1 MPMAGKKIRSPFD
14 RTQGL
19 GSARDGL
26 GHWWMQRMTAVA
38 LLPLTLW
45 FAASLIACSR
55 SDYGIFIMWL
65 RKPRTA
71 VLMVLLLIALFYH
84 MALGLQVVVEDYVHT
99 DRLKMPTVVAIYLGS
114 FALAAAGIIAIL
126 RIAFG
131 G

>member
-1 MPMAGKKIRSPFD
+1 MARRQTRSWFE

-19 GSARDGL
+19 GSAREGI
-26 GHWWMQRMTAVA
+26 GHWWMQRVSAVA
-38 LLPLTLW
+38 LIPLTLW
-45 FAASLIACSR
+45 LTASLIAR
-55 SDYGIFIMWL
+55 ARGDYGSFIIWL
-65 RKPRTA
+65 RTPFTS

-99 DRLKMPTVVAIYLGS
+99 DRIKIPTVVVIHLTS
-114 FALAAAGIIAIL
+114 FALAAAGIVTTL